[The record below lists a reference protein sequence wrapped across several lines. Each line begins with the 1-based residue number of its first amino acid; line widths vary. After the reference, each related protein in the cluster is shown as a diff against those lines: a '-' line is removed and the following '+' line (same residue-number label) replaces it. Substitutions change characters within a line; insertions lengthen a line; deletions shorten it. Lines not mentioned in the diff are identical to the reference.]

1 MGSRVAVVQARAARE
16 REAGAAGR
24 RGALLSAED
33 SPTSAAGIKQGIA
46 DMVTKGGD
54 PSEGGGDDDV
64 GAEAGVAALALA
76 SSFEKGELGGQ
87 VWGYLIFYHHT
98 GWPLLK

>member
-64 GAEAGVAALALA
+64 GAEAVNMYA
-76 SSFEKGELGGQ
+76 FCT
-87 VWGYLIFYHHT
+87 VPW
-98 GWPLLK
+98 